1 MSTTSMQPIFLIAD
15 DHSIVRNG
23 LSILIK
29 EIFTQTVVFHA
40 GNFNEINDQLDR
52 NEIDILILD
61 ISFPEGS
68 SLSILA
74 EIKERFPDI
83 RILIF
88 SSFDEEIYALRYLK
102 AGADG
107 YISKLSTPQQIEEAI
122 NGIIKNGKYTSNK
135 IRDKIMDSFLLNT
148 SDNPLEN
155 LSPREME
162 IATLLVKGFG
172 NLEISNTLHLKATT
186 VSTYKT
192 RVFEKLELT
201 NLSDL
206 IQTFNLYNDNF

>member
-1 MSTTSMQPIFLIAD
+1 MSTTTNQPIFLIAD

-23 LSILIK
+23 LSIMIK
-29 EIFTQTVVFHA
+29 EIFDNPVVLQA
-40 GNFNEINDQLDR
+40 GNFKEISEQFETNK
-52 NEIDILILD
+52 IDVLILD

-68 SLSILA
+68 SLAFLT
-74 EIKERFPDI
+74 ELKELFPAV
-83 RILIF
+83 RILMF

-107 YISKLSTPQQIEEAI
+107 YLSKLSAPHEIEHALKAI
-122 NGIIKNGKYTSNK
+122 ITNGKYTSNN
-135 IRDKIMDSFLLNT
+135 IRDKIMDSFLLKK

-155 LSPREME
+155 LSNREME
-162 IATLLVKGFG
+162 IASLLVKGLG
-172 NLEISNTLHLKATT
+172 NLEISNTLNLKATT

-192 RVFEKLELT
+192 RVFEKLGLT

-206 IQTFNLYNDNF
+206 IQTFNLYNDKF

>member
-15 DHSIVRNG
+15 DHNIVRNG

-52 NEIDILILD
+52 NKIDILILD

-107 YISKLSTPQQIEEAI
+107 YISKLSTTQQIEEALHS
-122 NGIIKNGKYTSNK
+122 IIKNGKYTSNK

-172 NLEISNTLHLKATT
+172 NLEISNTLGLKATT

-192 RVFEKLELT
+192 RVFEKLELS

-206 IQTFNLYNDNF
+206 IQTFNLYNDTF